1 MRLFTLVTATILTLF
16 INTASAV
23 TIYFDPTDSVV
34 HTGNSVDIDL
44 MISDLGAFSEPS
56 LGSFTVDIAYD
67 SSIISF
73 NSVNYSDA
81 LGLISNG
88 DADPFTTESTGSVT
102 LSNFSFLSDTE
113 LDALQDSS
121 FVLATLSFMGLAI
134 GSSDLIT
141 DAIDFSN
148 GVGDDITAT
157 IIANSGFVE
166 VVTGEIPEPSSYLL
180 MLFSIVLLSVQKRR
194 NIQA

>member
-1 MRLFTLVTATILTLF
+1 MRLFTLVAATILTLF

-44 MISDLGAFSEPS
+44 MISVSEPS

-81 LGLISNG
+81 LGSIANG

-102 LSNFSFLSDTE
+102 LSNFSFLLDTE